1 MNLNCPKN
9 ANELYNVFKNA
20 YNFDIKKCI
29 LSEHDNCNIF
39 SDVKNHLTNDSFF
52 DWKFVID
59 YFNSCEKCYMLRYEN
74 IVFNILC
81 INKLSKSNIIK
92 LCKNIYRIYLTSKL
106 YKISKNFTFY
116 IIMYSG
122 KRKLPNKN
130 SSIKAENINGGFTY
144 IRGNNIYII
153 REQDYE
159 KVILHELLHHNTS
172 MHYEYWS
179 NYNIN
184 RLKKTCN
191 INKNQLLIPNEA
203 IIELFGCLLNV
214 IFYSIETK
222 KNFKELLKKDIAHSI
237 KLSKRVLKYQ
247 DGKEWYETTNCYCY
261 VIFKTI
267 LYKYIDDFFKIY
279 KCNNDTD
286 ITDFLIEHF
295 YKINRI
301 IKRISED
308 KSKCLKQTVF

>member
-20 YNFDIKKCI
+20 YNFDINDCI
-29 LSEHDNCNIF
+29 LSEHNNYNIF
-39 SDVKNHLTNDSFF
+39 SDVKNHLLNDSFF
-52 DWKFVID
+52 DWKFVIN
-59 YFNSCEKCYMLRYEN
+59 YFNSCEKCYMLKYEN

-81 INKLSKSNIIK
+81 KNKLSKSNIIK
-92 LCKNIYRIYLTSKL
+92 LCKNIYRIYLTNKL
-106 YKISKNFTFY
+106 YKINKNFTFY

-122 KRKLPNKN
+122 KRKLPKKN

-159 KVILHELLHHNTS
+159 KVILHELLHHNKI

-179 NYNIN
+179 IHNIN

-237 KLSKRVLKYQ
+237 KLSKRVLNYQ
-247 DGKEWYETTNCYCY
+247 NGKEWYETTNCYCY

-267 LYKYIDDFFKIY
+267 LYKYIDEFFKIY

-295 YKINRI
+295 YKIKKYL
-301 IKRISED
+301 KRISKD